1 MADEYTTV
9 LGITKI
15 EQGGYFNAWHT
26 PANLVFEMLADAIAG
41 ETALA
46 LTGDTTLTVTNG
58 ADDSGRAYF
67 IRVSSSDQ
75 HDRVITVPAASKT
88 YVLVNDS
95 AYRVK
100 IKPVAGTATDVMP
113 ATEAVIRVTSAKAV
127 RVATSG
133 WGLHTTNATTSGT
146 SSTFTLTGLGQHFT
160 DVLFVFDAVN
170 SSGGG
175 NIAIQPRT
183 DAASGGTA
191 LDTGVA
197 MGGTAKMG
205 TVFFPNYRASVGSLS
220 TEFGT
225 SAASPCTAVSPS
237 GHIGAAWRI
246 TGGIGSVVFSPTGG
260 FSFNAG
266 SISMYLR

>member
-1 MADEYTTV
+1 MADTYTTV
-9 LGITKI
+9 LGITKP

-58 ADDSGRAYF
+58 ADDSGRAYI

-113 ATEAVIRVTSAKAV
+113 ATEAVIRVTSTKAV

-146 SSTFTLTGLGQHFT
+146 SSTFTLTGLGQHFN
-160 DVLFVFDAVN
+160 DALFVFDAVD

-191 LDTGVA
+191 FDTGIS
-197 MGGTAKMG
+197 MGGAAKMG
-205 TVFFPNYRASVGSLS
+205 AVLFRNYRASIGTLNGNIS
-220 TEFGT
+220 T
-225 SAASPCTAVSPS
+225 SSASPSTTTATAVSV
-237 GHIGAAWRI
+237 AWRV